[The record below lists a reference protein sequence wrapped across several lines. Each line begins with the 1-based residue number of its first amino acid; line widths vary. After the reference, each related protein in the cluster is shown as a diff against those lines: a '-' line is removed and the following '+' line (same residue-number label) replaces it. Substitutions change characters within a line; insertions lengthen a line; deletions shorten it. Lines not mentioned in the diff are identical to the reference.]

1 MRSSITLFDD
11 QYSLYKAFKSK
22 KLLIAFVEFMFEDIE
37 PKNLNE
43 KEQSVFNSLR
53 ERMTNSKQKH
63 DGNSKGWA
71 TSHWWWRKGNTSSKA
86 QTINKS
92 KTTQK
97 QLKNNEEEEEDIL
110 SNDNILKEEE
120 EDKEK
125 KKIIKKKFLDFVL
138 LSEDEHQKL
147 IERFGTTHTNQL
159 IDRLNNYIWSTWK
172 RYKSHYYTI
181 LNRSK
186 NESVTTTQSQ
196 AELMKERER
205 QRIRE
210 EAQEILNRNKNT
222 NGQSIQN
229 KWVDRRTSI
238 AGC

>member
-37 PKNLNE
+37 PQNLNE

-71 TSHWWWRKGNTSSKA
+71 TSHWWWRKGKANTKA

-92 KTTQK
+92 KTSQK
-97 QLKNNEEEEEDIL
+97 QLKNNEEEEEDNIL
-110 SNDNILKEEE
+110 SNDNILKEE
-120 EDKEK
+120 DIK
-125 KKIIKKKFLDFVL
+125 KKKLIKKKFLDFVM
-138 LSEDEHQKL
+138 LSDEEHQKL
-147 IERFGTTHTNQL
+147 IEKLGTTHTEQL
-159 IDRLNNYIWSTWK
+159 IERLNNYIWSIWK
-172 RYKSHYYTI
+172 DKYASHYHTI
-181 LNRSK
+181 LNWSK
-186 NESVTTTQSQ
+186 NDVGTTTHSLD
-196 AELMKERER
+196 EKRREMER

-210 EAQEILNRNKNT
+210 EAKEILNHNKNS
-222 NGQSIQN
+222 NGSSIQDTTF
-229 KWVDRRTSI
+229 DRRTNIMSN
-238 AGC
+238 

>member
-71 TSHWWWRKGNTSSKA
+71 TSHWWWRKRNTSSKA

-97 QLKNNEEEEEDIL
+97 QLKNNEEEDNIL

-147 IERFGTTHTNQL
+147 VERFGTTHTNQL

-186 NESVTTTQSQ
+186 NEITTTTQSQ

>member
-71 TSHWWWRKGNTSSKA
+71 SSHWWWRKGNTSWQA

-92 KTTQK
+92 KTSQK

-110 SNDNILKEEE
+110 SSDNILEEE
-120 EDKEK
+120 EKDKEK

-147 IERFGTTHTNQL
+147 IEKFGTTHTNQM

-172 RYKSHYYTI
+172 RYKSHYHTI
-181 LNRSK
+181 LSRSDK
-186 NESVTTTQSQ
+186 ETGATTHSLD
-196 AELMKERER
+196 EERRERER

-210 EAQEILNRNKNT
+210 EAQAILSHKQNQ

-229 KWVDRRTSI
+229 EWVNRRTSI